1 MGVVEIHKTIFE
13 CGITVI
19 IMFSMRITQVIV
31 LDGSGGS
38 TNTIKVREASHDSNV
53 N

>member
-1 MGVVEIHKTIFE
+1 MIQTISE

-19 IMFSMRITQVIV
+19 IMFSMRTQIIV
-31 LDGSGGS
+31 LDGSVGR
-38 TNTIKVREASHDSNV
+38 TNTIKVREREASHDSNL